1 MNPNQ
6 RKVVIIAAVVVGGL
20 LARYLSYPEDLRPL
34 HEEWLS
40 FAILA
45 AAVGISAYIWMGGRR

>member
-6 RKVVIIAAVVVGGL
+6 RKVVIIAAVAVGCL
-20 LARYLSYPEDLRPL
+20 LARYLSYPESLRPL

-45 AAVGISAYIWMGGRR
+45 AAVGISASIWMGGKR